1 MQGPKRYRSIAAKV
15 SIFTGLLVS
24 WVVVVV
30 IAVVQNQQVLG
41 MGKAV
46 TIGLAVVLVV
56 GGIAKFSSRLL
67 VRPLAVLEQ
76 GIRDLESGK
85 LRTIRPERTG
95 DEIEY
100 LGYSFTRMVVALS
113 AFRQAVTRSQE
124 VLEKCIAE
132 LSRLRSASEAEF

>member
-1 MQGPKRYRSIAAKV
+1 VQGPKRYRSIAAKV

-85 LRTIRPERTG
+85 LRTIRLERTG

-100 LGYSFTRMVVALS
+100 LGYSFNRMVVALA
-113 AFRQAVTRSQE
+113 AFRQAATRSQE

-132 LSRLRSASEAEF
+132 LSRLRSASEVEL